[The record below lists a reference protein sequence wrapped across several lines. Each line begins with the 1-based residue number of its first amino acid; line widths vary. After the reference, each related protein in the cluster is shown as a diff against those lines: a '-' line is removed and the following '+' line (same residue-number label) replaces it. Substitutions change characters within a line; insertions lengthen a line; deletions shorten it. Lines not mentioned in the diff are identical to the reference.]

1 MKFVDPIQTQA
12 HRTAS
17 ALLLLGGFS
26 FAGISASC
34 SSNSPRD
41 YIADAPRSEIGSR
54 EASYAVATT
63 PADLKRLIAED
74 LEVKNANGVYSGL
87 EAFVGENVSRGTAK
101 RAHLIWESIHPTT
114 MLQYGQGRSVMT
126 GVKQLGDLLANEGAA
141 EMETAF
147 ESLRQGDFQEV
158 QRLHDEP
165 MGIFHS
171 STAALSREVRP
182 YAMLADGVL
191 SYRDVAANSEASEGD
206 VQVALDK
213 LAAAQTELA
222 KIGETKGMF
231 LADAAAA
238 QALERA
244 GQIDAAAEYW
254 MRIADSDE
262 FLAQPEVMRQ
272 LVAAR
277 IKTYGVRMK
286 ERLIVE
292 VESER
297 RAELRAR
304 DAEHTAKVGQLQAKH
319 ESFDAWA
326 REGFSNT
333 ARRMAEM
340 SAEDESQKA
349 RLASLAQT
357 AETRDEELGRATD
370 ALAVRL
376 GTIAGRT
383 DSLETRAAALGD
395 ETAALGEQTA
405 ALGEKTEALERED
418 GTIALRVDREVA
430 QLRGDLDE
438 AVSSL
443 RTDQVGLVARADALE
458 KRATKLAQSTATNA
472 TDLAEVKQRAEG
484 LRAEAAA
491 LRNQAD
497 SLAQETGSLRGETNA
512 LRGSVQQNARSSQNL
527 AANLASRDAELAQSL
542 KDLAD
547 YHAAVDELTAG
558 ISLDAMDAALEST
571 AIDTAVDSTP
581 IEEEPVIG
589 LTLPSPSPAA
599 GVMSL
604 PAYLAV
610 HSVQD
615 VFGVDG
621 QMQQL
626 TAFFMPE

>member
-1 MKFVDPIQTQA
+1 MKFVDPIQNQRA
-12 HRTAS
+12 SS
-17 ALLLLGGFS
+17 ALVLLGALSLGVI
-26 FAGISASC
+26 APGCA
-34 SSNSPRD
+34 SNSPRD
-41 YIADAPRSEIGSR
+41 YIEDAPRSEVGSR

-63 PADLKRLIAED
+63 PEDLKRLIAED
-74 LEVKNANGVYSGL
+74 LEEKNANGVYSGL
-87 EAFVGENVSRGTAK
+87 EAFVGENVTRGTAK
-101 RAHLIWESIHPTT
+101 RAHLIWESIRPTT

-126 GVKQLGDLLANEGAA
+126 GVKQLGDLLGNEGEQ

-147 ESLRQGDFQEV
+147 ESLRQGDFEEV

-191 SYRDVAANSEASEGD
+191 SYRDIAASPDASGAD
-206 VQVALDK
+206 VQGALDK

-304 DAEHTAKVGQLQAKH
+304 DAEHTAQVGKLQAKH

-326 REGFSNT
+326 REGFSNS
-333 ARRMAEM
+333 ARRMAEL
-340 SAEDESQKA
+340 SSEDDSQKA
-349 RLASLAQT
+349 RLASLAQA
-357 AETRDEELGRATD
+357 AEARDSELGRATD
-370 ALAVRL
+370 ALALRL
-376 GTIAGRT
+376 GTVADRAGSLETRT
-383 DSLETRAAALGD
+383 GSLETRADALT
-395 ETAALGEQTA
+395 ET
-405 ALGEKTEALERED
+405 TEALAEES
-418 GTIALRVDREVA
+418 GAIGLRVDREVA
-430 QLRGDLDE
+430 QLRGSLDE

-443 RTDQVGLVARADALE
+443 RTDQAGLVSRADMLE
-458 KRATKLAQSTATNA
+458 RRATELAQSTATNA
-472 TDLAEVKQRAEG
+472 TDLASVKEEAAS
-484 LRAEAAA
+484 LRQEAAA
-491 LRNQAD
+491 LRSQAS
-497 SLAQETGSLRGETNA
+497 SLSQETGALRGESASLSRETAA
-512 LRGSVQQNARSSQNL
+512 LRGSIDENARTGQTL
-527 AANLASRDAELAQSL
+527 AASIASHDAELAQSL

-547 YHAAVDELTAG
+547 YHAAVDELTANV
-558 ISLDAMDAALEST
+558 SLDAMDAALEST
-571 AIDTAVDSTP
+571 MVED
-581 IEEEPVIG
+581 EPLIG
-589 LTLPSPSPAA
+589 KAESARG

-615 VFGVDG
+615 VFGVEG

>member
-1 MKFVDPIQTQA
+1 MKFADPIQNQRA
-12 HRTAS
+12 AAAL
-17 ALLLLGGFS
+17 ALLGTLGLGVITPGC
-26 FAGISASC
+26 A
-34 SSNSPRD
+34 SNSPRD
-41 YIADAPRSEIGSR
+41 YIVDAPRSEVGSR

-63 PADLKRLIAED
+63 PADLKRLVAED
-74 LEVKNANGVYSGL
+74 LELKNANGVYSGL
-87 EAFVGENVSRGTAK
+87 EAFVGENVTRGTAK
-101 RAHLIWESIHPTT
+101 RAHLIWESVRPTT
-114 MLQYGQGRSVMT
+114 MLQYGQGRGVMT
-126 GVKQLGDLLANEGAA
+126 GVKQLGDLLGNEGAK

-147 ESLRQGDFQEV
+147 ESLRQGDFEEV

-191 SYRDVAANSEASEGD
+191 SYRDIAASADASGAD
-206 VQVALDK
+206 VQAALDK
-213 LAAAQTELA
+213 LSAAQTELA

-292 VESER
+292 VEGER

-304 DAEHTAKVGQLQAKH
+304 DAEHTAQVSGLQAKH
-319 ESFDAWA
+319 QSFDAWA
-326 REGFSNT
+326 REGFANS
-333 ARRMAEM
+333 ARRMAEL
-340 SAEDESQKA
+340 SSEDDAQKA

-357 AETRDEELGRATD
+357 AEARDGELGRATD
-370 ALAVRL
+370 ALALRL
-376 GTIAGRT
+376 GTVANRT
-383 DSLETRAAALGD
+383 TGLETRTDALA
-395 ETAALGEQTA
+395 ETADALVET
-405 ALGEKTEALERED
+405 TEALSEKD
-418 GTIALRVDREVA
+418 GAIELRVDREVA
-430 QLRGDLDE
+430 QLRGNLDE
-438 AVSSL
+438 AVSTL
-443 RTDQVGLVARADALE
+443 RADQAG
-458 KRATKLAQSTATNA
+458 LARD
-472 TDLAEVKQRAEG
+472 TD
-484 LRAEAAA
+484 
-491 LRNQAD
+491 
-497 SLAQETGSLRGETNA
+497 SLRGAVDE
-512 LRGSVQQNARSSQNL
+512 NARTGEAL
-527 AANLASRDAELAQSL
+527 AASLASHDADLAQSL

-547 YHAAVDELTAG
+547 YHAAVEELTANV
-558 ISLDAMDAALEST
+558 SLDAMDAALEST
-571 AIDTAVDSTP
+571 VLED
-581 IEEEPVIG
+581 EPVIG
-589 LTLPSPSPAA
+589 DAVTAPPARG

-621 QMQQL
+621 KMDQL